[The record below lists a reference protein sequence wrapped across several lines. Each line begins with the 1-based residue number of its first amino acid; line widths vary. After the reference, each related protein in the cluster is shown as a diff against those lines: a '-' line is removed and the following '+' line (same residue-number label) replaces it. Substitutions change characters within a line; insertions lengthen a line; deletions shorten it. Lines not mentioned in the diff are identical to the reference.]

1 LGQHEHVE
9 LRSSYITLKSSR
21 SASFSFSFLIGFHT
35 KAFVC
40 VRHDEKKNF
49 TRRRLAVDQK
59 LFNEKLLNGIFSL
72 LARDAIL
79 QLKVLKIKRVS
90 TVTREFFAFVMIQ

>member
-1 LGQHEHVE
+1 LE
-9 LRSSYITLKSSR
+9 LSR
-21 SASFSFSFLIGFHT
+21 SASFFLPNRILH

-49 TRRRLAVDQK
+49 TRRLALAVDQK
-59 LFNEKLLNGIFSL
+59 LFNEKLLNGIFSPL
-72 LARDAIL
+72 PFDVIL

-90 TVTREFFAFVMIQ
+90 TVTRKFFAFVMIQ